1 MNRNST
7 GSAGNTWTTQK
18 KVLPVLAESWQFLQE
33 AQASTWA
40 LLTSLR
46 NTGASL
52 SQGRW
57 TCKGWRVARLRA
69 GVCVSVEHR
78 SASLKYGFLVRCSP
92 VKLFYLK
99 SRHCLYSKL
108 RWNFPPRAAISCRQ
122 NSVPVQ
128 QYWPSWFILVS
139 PYVHR
144 SLAHF
149 REETVSNM
157 VLPFKCML
165 REFISLLSLTH
176 TFKNLNNCQQGV
188 AYINAESRGH
198 ATVCSSIIFRRMHLL
213 LCAWWK
219 SPICTKMASPC
230 FWKR

>member
-1 MNRNST
+1 MLS
-7 GSAGNTWTTQK
+7 S
-18 KVLPVLAESWQFLQE
+18 E
-33 AQASTWA
+33 A
-40 LLTSLR
+40 
-46 NTGASL
+46 
-52 SQGRW
+52 
-57 TCKGWRVARLRA
+57 V
-69 GVCVSVEHR
+69 
-78 SASLKYGFLVRCSP
+78 
-92 VKLFYLK
+92 YLK

-108 RWNFPPRAAISCRQ
+108 HVAVEFSHIAAISCRQ
-122 NSVPVQ
+122 SSVPLQ
-128 QYWPSWFILVS
+128 QYWPSWLILFS
-139 PYVHR
+139 SCIHH

-157 VLPFKCML
+157 VLPFKYML

-198 ATVCSSIIFRRMHLL
+198 ATICSSSKFKRMHPL

-219 SPICTKMASPC
+219 SAICTKMASPC